1 MRRKYLSII
10 SKLVYLVT
18 LILMFIISKKK
29 YSDTKIYIDS
39 YRGN

>member
-1 MRRKYLSII
+1 MKSKYLSTI

-18 LILMFIISKKK
+18 LILLFIISKK

-39 YRGN
+39 YHGN